1 MDAESMVHTH
11 MGCSS
16 TIKRIKPC
24 LSFAA
29 MWTKLENN
37 YILKL
42 AGHRETNTTC
52 FHSFVEAK
60 TVSIQRREW
69 NTGHKTLGVRVEI
82 MRPKDKLL

>member
-29 MWTKLENN
+29 VWMKLENN

-42 AGHRETNTTC
+42 ARHRETNTTC

-60 TVSIQRREW
+60 KCQYS
-69 NTGHKTLGVRVEI
+69 KKRVEYWSQDI
-82 MRPKDKLL
+82 GGEGRDNGSQR